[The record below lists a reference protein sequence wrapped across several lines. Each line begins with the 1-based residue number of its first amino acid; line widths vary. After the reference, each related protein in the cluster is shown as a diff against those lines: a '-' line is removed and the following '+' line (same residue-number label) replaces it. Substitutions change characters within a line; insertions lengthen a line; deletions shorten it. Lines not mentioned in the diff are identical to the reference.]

1 MIIFKEIY
9 IVESKTKSTFAEQ
22 FQISFF
28 IHLDRQMSEGEVVGI
43 GLDLTPLYKI
53 LLNYSGYSESH
64 PDSPIG

>member
-1 MIIFKEIY
+1 M
-9 IVESKTKSTFAEQ
+9 
-22 FQISFF
+22 
-28 IHLDRQMSEGEVVGI
+28 HLDRQMSEGEVVGI